1 MPNVWTPPAKQEAIV
16 IAKAS
21 GVSTKD
27 CAKAYQVSESTVD
40 RIVRNLKKVNP
51 MAAEHVSTAHSL
63 PSLEK
68 LKASLLVNSHVAI
81 DRSVRDTGEVHKAA
95 STGLAYLKGIGE
107 HSSGE
112 RTADVNVNVLVANV
126 PAGFDELMQ
135 RHNMADDDV
144 TDAQAVDSTG
154 ESGSP

>member
-1 MPNVWTPPAKQEAIV
+1 MGWTSPDIQQAIILGKVAGSTSADLATTYNVSK
-16 IAKAS
+16 
-21 GVSTKD
+21 
-27 CAKAYQVSESTVD
+27 STVD
-40 RIVRNLKKVNP
+40 RILRQFKRNRP
-51 MAAEHVSTAHSL
+51 HASERL
-63 PSLEK
+63 PGSDPRPVLEK
-68 LKASLLVNSHVAI
+68 LKQSLLVDSHVAI

-112 RTADVNVNVLVANV
+112 RPADVNVNVLVANV

-144 TDAQAVDSTG
+144 TDAQVVDSTG